1 MKRFKGKGPLAI
13 VLAGV
18 LVAAV
23 IIVSVVFGTGRS
35 SVRMGYVGHAGR
47 QSWSASY
54 AMLTG
59 RERHTLHPEG
69 NVLHVEVETQ
79 SGSISMEMKDGEGN
93 VIFSGSDIQTSSFD
107 VEAAGK
113 TAITIRADDHKGG
126 FEITG

>member
-1 MKRFKGKGPLAI
+1 MKRYRAKGPLAFI
-13 VLAGV
+13 LAGI

-35 SVRMGYVGHAGR
+35 SVRIGYVGHSGR

-59 RERHTLHPEG
+59 RERHTLHPKG
-69 NVLHVEVETQ
+69 DALHVEVETR
-79 SGSISMEMKDGEGN
+79 SGDLSMEMEDGAGN
-93 VIFSGSDIQTSSFD
+93 VIFSESDIQTSSFN
-107 VEAAGK
+107 VEVSGK
-113 TAITIRADDHKGG
+113 TVITVRAEGHRGG

>member
-1 MKRFKGKGPLAI
+1 MKRFKGKGPLAFI
-13 VLAGV
+13 LAGV

-23 IIVSVVFGTGRS
+23 VILSVVFGTGRS
-35 SVRMGYVGHAGR
+35 SVRVGYVGHAGR

-69 NVLHVEVETQ
+69 NVLHVEVETE
-79 SGSISMEMKDGEGN
+79 SGSISMEMKDGEGS
-93 VIFSGSDIQTSSFD
+93 VIFSESDIQTSSFD
-107 VEAAGK
+107 VETTGK
-113 TAITIRADDHKGG
+113 TVITIHADNHKGG